1 MLVKVSHPI
10 VSKNRL
16 ANPKSIL
23 TSKTD
28 ELTLKVLNPKNFPL
42 LSFLEEREVIL
53 TSLNHDH
60 STQNRNLHQ
69 AVTVYQVVFER
80 NHP

>member
-69 AVTVYQVVFER
+69 AVTVY
-80 NHP
+80 